1 MGILSI
7 GNNYGDALKYGGL
20 AFEFLSKEFE
30 FVENVINERSD
41 RINLGGYK
49 SRIFIELKKHE
60 KSCNIILK
68 PQ

>member
-30 FVENVINERSD
+30 FI
-41 RINLGGYK
+41 
-49 SRIFIELKKHE
+49 
-60 KSCNIILK
+60 
-68 PQ
+68 